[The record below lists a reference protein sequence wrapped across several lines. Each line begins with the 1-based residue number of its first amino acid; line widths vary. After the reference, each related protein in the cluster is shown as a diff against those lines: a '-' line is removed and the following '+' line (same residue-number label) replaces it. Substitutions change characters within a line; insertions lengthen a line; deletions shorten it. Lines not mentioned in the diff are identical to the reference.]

1 MDWSSDKIVET
12 VEQLRKDSCYK
23 NGDEIM
29 EIYGEFRDKFPKLFY
44 TCLSPDFNMDELRGL
59 LNIRETASRTG
70 TPDIIRDTQ
79 VGEVYAKRYIYPV
92 TREPS
97 MADKKL
103 AAKKV
108 AEKYVELDNASRSAE
123 HSDRSSN

>member
-1 MDWSSDKIVET
+1 MDWSTEKILET
-12 VEQLRKDSCYK
+12 VEQLREDSCYK

-29 EIYGEFRDKFPKLFY
+29 EMYGEFRDKFPKLFY
-44 TCLSPDFNMDELRGL
+44 TCLSPDFNLGELRGL
-59 LNIRETASRTG
+59 LQIRDNASRMG

-79 VGEVYAKRYIYPV
+79 VGEVYAKRYVYPV

-97 MADKKL
+97 LSEKKV

-108 AEKYVELDNASRSAE
+108 AEKYAELEKN
-123 HSDRSSN
+123 